1 MVNAAINV
9 LPTAPVRRLIDLAV
23 RAENRG
29 FSRCW
34 VYDEGIIGRD
44 VYVALTAIAL
54 ATSKL
59 HVGPGITNP
68 YTRHPA
74 ATISAIA
81 TLDELSEGRAY
92 LGIGAGGSLTL
103 DAIGLAR
110 TRPLTAVRETIEASR
125 RLFSGEVVD
134 LEGTSL
140 QLRQAHC
147 GYGRSDTE
155 IWLAGR
161 GPKMLQLG
169 ARTCDGLMLDFIYK
183 PDLMEMIAK
192 IRTEAAGAGNSPRI
206 SYSTLLITSQ
216 ESMAAAKR
224 HLSYRLVDS
233 PRHVQEEIGLDE
245 SSAAAL
251 REALSRGLDAAG
263 ELVRDEW
270 VEPFALVGS
279 PAECSREL
287 RDLFDAAQIDEF
299 LLPILDFQSA
309 ERDIDV
315 AAQVLEL

>member
-9 LPTAPVRRLIDLAV
+9 LPTTPVQRLVDLAV
-23 RAENRG
+23 RAEDLG

-44 VYVALTAIAL
+44 VYVALTAIAV
-54 ATSKL
+54 ATNKL

-81 TLDELSEGRAY
+81 TLDELSGGRAY
-92 LGIGAGGSLTL
+92 LGIGAGGSLSL
-103 DAIGLAR
+103 DAIGLER
-110 TRPLTAVRETIEASR
+110 TRPLTAVREMIDASR
-125 RLFSGEVVD
+125 KLFAGEPVD
-134 LEGTSL
+134 LDGKSL

-147 GYGRSDTE
+147 NYGRSDTE
-155 IWLAGR
+155 VWLAGR
-161 GPKMLQLG
+161 GPKMLRLG
-169 ARTCDGLMLDFIYK
+169 AQTCDGLMLDFIYK
-183 PDLMEMIAK
+183 PDLAQMVEK
-192 IRTEAAGAGNSPRI
+192 IRADAAEVGNSPRI
-206 SYSTLLITSQ
+206 SYSTLLVTGE
-216 ESMAAAKR
+216 ESMAVAKK

-233 PRHVQEEIGLDE
+233 PRHVQDAIGLHE
-245 SSAAAL
+245 SSAEAL

-279 PAECSREL
+279 AADCSSEL
-287 RDLFDAAQIDEF
+287 RSLCDSVEIDEF
-299 LLPILDFQSA
+299 LLPVLDDRSA
-309 ERDIDV
+309 ESDIDM
-315 AAQVLEL
+315 AADVLGL